1 MTAFRGMTIMTNEE
15 KIALFEKEIEY
26 MEIENFKD
34 FFKKAITLIP
44 DYFFE
49 VPASSSGNFHS
60 SLECGYG
67 GLVYHTR
74 SVAKIANYLI
84 NLQQY
89 KSKLNEVERDCVIC
103 AALLH
108 DCLKHGEENK
118 TGFSVHQ
125 HPILASEFIR
135 NNEDLNEILSQEIRD
150 ILADAVASHSG
161 EWTTSKRSK
170 IVLPSP
176 QNLVQELVHLSDY
189 IASRGDIHILFDGE
203 NSKPKLPDINE
214 YQLNFG
220 KHKGKTIPEIAR
232 DDKGW
237 LIWAQDNLTR
247 EPLLTMIKKYF
258 EEEDE
263 I

>member
-1 MTAFRGMTIMTNEE
+1 MTNEE
-15 KIALFEKEIEY
+15 KISLFEKEIDY
-26 MEIENFKD
+26 MEIENIKD
-34 FFKKAITLIP
+34 FFKKAIILVP

-49 VPASSSGNFHS
+49 VPASSSGKFHS
-60 SLECGYG
+60 SLECGFG

-74 SVAKIANYLI
+74 SVAKVANYLV

-89 KSKLNEVERDCVIC
+89 KSKLNEVEKDCVIC
-103 AALLH
+103 ATLLH

-125 HPILASEFIR
+125 HPVLAAEFIKSDNR
-135 NNEDLNEILSQEIRD
+135 LDNILSSEIRTM
-150 ILADAVASHSG
+150 IGDAVASHSG

-170 IVLPSP
+170 IILPSP
-176 QNLVQELVHLSDY
+176 QTLVQELVHLSDY
-189 IASRGDIHILFDGE
+189 ISSRGDIHILFEGE
-203 NSKPKLPDINE
+203 KSKPKLPNINE
-214 YQLNFG
+214 YKLNFG
-220 KHKGKTIPEIAR
+220 KHSGKTIPEIAIVDR
-232 DDKGW
+232 GW
-237 LIWAQDNLTR
+237 LVWAQENLNR

>member
-1 MTAFRGMTIMTNEE
+1 MTNEE
-15 KIALFEKEIEY
+15 KIALFEKEIDY
-26 MEIENFKD
+26 MEIENIKD

-49 VPASSSGNFHS
+49 VPAASSGKFHS
-60 SLECGYG
+60 VLECGFG

-74 SVAKIANYLI
+74 SVAKVANYLV

-89 KSKLNEVERDCVIC
+89 KSKLNEVEKDCVIC

-108 DCLKHGEENK
+108 DCLKHDWENK

-125 HPILASEFIR
+125 HPVLAADFVKADSRLDGIT
-135 NNEDLNEILSQEIRD
+135 NDEIRTM
-150 ILADAVASHSG
+150 ISDAVASHSG

-176 QNLVQELVHLSDY
+176 QTLVQELVHLSDY
-189 IASRGDIHILFDGE
+189 IASRSDIHILFEGE
-203 NSKPKLPDINE
+203 DNKPKMPDLNE
-214 YQLNFG
+214 FKLTFG
-220 KHKGKTIPEIAR
+220 KHSGKTIPQIAAIDR
-232 DDKGW
+232 GW
-237 LIWAQDNLTR
+237 LVWARDNLTR
-247 EPLLTMIKKYF
+247 EPLLTLIKKYLD
-258 EEEDE
+258 EEDE

>member
-1 MTAFRGMTIMTNEE
+1 MTNEE
-15 KIALFEKEIEY
+15 KVALFEKEIAY
-26 MEIENFKD
+26 IEIENIKD
-34 FFKKAITLIP
+34 FFKKAITLVP

-49 VPASSSGNFHS
+49 VPAASSGKFHS
-60 SLECGYG
+60 VLECGFG

-74 SVAKIANYLI
+74 SVAKIANYLV

-89 KSKLNEVERDCVIC
+89 KSKLNEVEKDCVIC

-108 DCLKHGEENK
+108 DCLKHDWENK

-125 HPILASEFIR
+125 HPVLAAEFVKTSSE
-135 NNEDLNEILSQEIRD
+135 LNGIVSDEIRTM
-150 ILADAVASHSG
+150 IGDAIASHSG

-170 IVLPSP
+170 VILPSP
-176 QNLVQELVHLSDY
+176 QTLVQELVHLSDY
-189 IASRGDIHILFDGE
+189 IASRSDIHILFEGE
-203 NSKPKLPDINE
+203 ESKPKLPDINE
-214 YQLNFG
+214 YKLNFG
-220 KHKGKTIPEIAR
+220 RHNGKTIPEIAVTDR
-232 DDKGW
+232 GW
-237 LIWAQDNLTR
+237 LVWAQDNLTR

>member
-1 MTAFRGMTIMTNEE
+1 MTNEE
-15 KIALFEKEIEY
+15 KIALFEKEINY
-26 MEIENFKD
+26 MEIDDIKN
-34 FFKKAITLIP
+34 FFKKAITLVP

-49 VPASSSGNFHS
+49 VPASSSGQFHS
-60 SLECGYG
+60 VLECGFG

-74 SVAKIANYLI
+74 AVTKVANYLV

-89 KSKLNEVERDCVIC
+89 KNKLNEVEKDCVVC

-108 DCLKHGEENK
+108 DCIKHDWENK

-125 HPILASEFIR
+125 HPVLAAEFITTDVR
-135 NNEDLNEILSQEIRD
+135 LNGIISDEIRVV
-150 ILADAVASHSG
+150 IGDAVASHSG

-176 QNLVQELVHLSDY
+176 QTLVQELVHTSDY

-203 NSKPKLPDINE
+203 DNKPKLPDINE
-214 YQLNFG
+214 FKLTFG
-220 KHKGKTIPEIAR
+220 KHSGRTIPEIATIDR
-232 DDKGW
+232 GW
-237 LIWAQDNLTR
+237 LIWASENLKR
-247 EPLLTMIKKYF
+247 EPLLTLIKDYLTH
-258 EEEDE
+258 EEDE

>member
-1 MTAFRGMTIMTNEE
+1 MTNKE
-15 KIALFEKEIEY
+15 KIALFEREIDYIQEGNIKE
-26 MEIENFKD
+26 
-34 FFKKAITLIP
+34 FFKTAITLVP

-49 VPASSSGNFHS
+49 VPASSSGQFHS
-60 SLECGYG
+60 ALECGFG

-74 SVAKIANYLI
+74 SVAKVANYLV

-89 KSKLNEVERDCVIC
+89 KNKLNDVERDCVIC

-108 DCLKHGEENK
+108 DCLKHDWENK

-125 HPILASEFIR
+125 HPVLAAEFIKTDDR
-135 NNEDLNEILSQEIRD
+135 LNDILSDEIRD
-150 ILADAVASHSG
+150 IIGDAVASHSG
-161 EWTTSKRSK
+161 EFTTSKRSK

-176 QNLVQELVHLSDY
+176 QTLVQELVHLSDY
-189 IASRGDIHILFDGE
+189 IASRGDIHILFEGE
-203 NSKPKLPDINE
+203 DNKPKLPDINE
-214 YQLNFG
+214 YKLNFG
-220 KHKGKTIPEIAR
+220 KHNGQTIPEIAIEDR
-232 DDKGW
+232 GW

-247 EPLLTMIKKYF
+247 EPLLTLIKKYF